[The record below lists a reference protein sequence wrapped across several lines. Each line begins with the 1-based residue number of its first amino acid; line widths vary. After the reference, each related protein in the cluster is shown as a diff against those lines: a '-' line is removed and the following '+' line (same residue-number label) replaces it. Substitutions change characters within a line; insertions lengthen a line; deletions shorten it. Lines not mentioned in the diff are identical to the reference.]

1 MVARKGLSEDK
12 TFEPRLKGRGE
23 AGHEHVRHKKWQ
35 VKGQEIRQDLA
46 CWNSRKG
53 QGSSNV
59 AGEGGGDGLK
69 LDR

>member
-35 VKGQEIRQDLA
+35 VQGPGNKAGFGMLEQQKGP
-46 CWNSRKG
+46 G
-53 QGSSNV
+53 
-59 AGEGGGDGLK
+59 
-69 LDR
+69 